1 VTHPPCVA
9 VIGGGPIGS
18 CAAVALA
25 ERGFRVAWFEANHPA
40 EGDFSRVP
48 MSCPWAAG
56 QVLGRSFE
64 PGTLAAQLGIRTLER
79 LIALHDAG
87 RVDSYPRPWLVCA
100 GKGSEPAEAAAREAL
115 DTAWRSG
122 ALDGFTRLS
131 RNELESF
138 AGLRADEIEFAV
150 CDPWARGVD
159 PRMLAVQLARR
170 AAETPGVEPHFGSIV
185 TQIEGT
191 TLHTLDHGVATKH
204 HADAVLICVGVQAVR
219 GSEAPLELNGA
230 PLHTLIPAAEATYL
244 HVFDH
249 RSPTHMPSVLFSAA
263 GPATI
268 ARYEVFGAGRAAIVP
283 HLPEAARAFDV
294 NPLLTDVPGL
304 RRMLD
309 THFSSRS
316 EAEASTDA
324 GRDTIAELL
333 SRLVAHNLLPGCAGG
348 PAITETTIAKY
359 LRHLQPDGAPTIEW
373 LEAQVPTLYVQP
385 TNGRGLTQCAGLG
398 EWAAALLADVLT

>member
-1 VTHPPCVA
+1 VTSPPRVA

-56 QVLGRSFE
+56 QILGRSFE
-64 PGTLAAQLGIRTLER
+64 PDTLAARLGIRTLER
-79 LIALHDAG
+79 LTALNDAG

-100 GKGSEPAEAAAREAL
+100 GMGTESAEAAAREAL
-115 DTAWRSG
+115 DTSWRSG
-122 ALDGFTRLS
+122 ALEGFTLLS
-131 RNELESF
+131 RNELKSF
-138 AGLRADEIEFAV
+138 AGLLADQIEFAV
-150 CDPWARGVD
+150 CDPAARGVD
-159 PRMLAVQLARR
+159 PRRLATQLARL
-170 AAETPGVEPHFGSIV
+170 AAETPDIAPHFRSIV
-185 TQIEGT
+185 TRIEGT
-191 TLHTLDHGVATKH
+191 TLHTLENGVAARH

-219 GSEAPLELNGA
+219 GSEAPLELNGT
-230 PLHTLIPAAEATYL
+230 PLHTLIPAAEATHL

-249 RSPTHMPSVLFSAA
+249 RSPTHRPSVLFSAA

-309 THFSSRS
+309 THFSSLQV
-316 EAEASTDA
+316 AEVHTEA
-324 GRDTIAELL
+324 GRHTIAELL
-333 SRLVAHNLLPGCAGG
+333 SRLIERSLLPGCPGG
-348 PAITETTIAKY
+348 PAITEATIAKY
-359 LRHLQPDGAPTIEW
+359 LRHPQPDGAPTIEW
-373 LEAQVPTLYVQP
+373 LDGSLSTLYVQP

-398 EWAAALLADVLT
+398 EFAADLLSEKLG